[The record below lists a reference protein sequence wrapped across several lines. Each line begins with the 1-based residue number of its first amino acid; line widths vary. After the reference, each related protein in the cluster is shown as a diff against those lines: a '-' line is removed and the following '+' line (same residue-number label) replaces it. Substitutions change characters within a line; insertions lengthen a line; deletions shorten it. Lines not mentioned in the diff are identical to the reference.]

1 MNRVVIPGAGKSAPG
16 GETGQYRAPPGNLT
30 AEVTM
35 LPRKSAKHIAHR
47 PVPQTDTGGQVEHT
61 KALERFTVKE
71 LGKLT
76 P

>member
-1 MNRVVIPGAGKSAPG
+1 MNRVGIDRAGKSTLTAEAG
-16 GETGQYRAPPGNLT
+16 KYREPPGNRI
-30 AEVTM
+30 AVVIQ
-35 LPRKSAKHIAHR
+35 LPRKSAKHIHAG
-47 PVPQTDTGGQVEHT
+47 PVPQTDTGGRVEDT